1 MAVVPNVYN
10 LSQAMDSNLPQNDL
24 FPDTL
29 FELSESDLYRAICE
43 RVEHYLDRSPDL
55 LMSYLYRLD
64 VLEVKINAV
73 LRPDSPVAPIDG
85 LARLILERQK
95 ERIASKK
102 KYKSEPPIPGWE
114 F

>member
-1 MAVVPNVYN
+1 MSEHHP
-10 LSQAMDSNLPQNDL
+10 SNEI

-29 FELSESDLYRAICE
+29 FELSESDLFKAIRE
-43 RVEHYLDRSPDL
+43 RVEYLFEKNPEL

-73 LRPDSPVAPIDG
+73 LSPNSLVPPIDG
-85 LARLILERQK
+85 LARLILDRQK
-95 ERIASKK
+95 ERMATKK
-102 KYKSEPPIPGWE
+102 KYKSDPPIPGWE

>member
-1 MAVVPNVYN
+1 M
-10 LSQAMDSNLPQNDL
+10 SNNEEI

-29 FELSESDLYRAICE
+29 FELSESDLYKAIRD
-43 RVEHYLDRSPDL
+43 RVEYLLEHNAEL

-73 LRPDSPVAPIDG
+73 LSPNSLVPPIEG

-95 ERIASKK
+95 ERIATKQK
-102 KYKSEPPIPGWE
+102 FKSDPPIPGWE

>member
-1 MAVVPNVYN
+1 MSEDLP
-10 LSQAMDSNLPQNDL
+10 SNEI

-29 FELSESDLYRAICE
+29 FELSESDLYKAIRD
-43 RVEHYLDRSPDL
+43 RVEYLFEKNPEL

-73 LRPDSPVAPIDG
+73 LSPKSILPPIEG
-85 LARLILERQK
+85 LARLILNRQK
-95 ERIASKK
+95 ERIATKK
-102 KYKSEPPIPGWE
+102 KYKSDPPIPGWE

>member
-1 MAVVPNVYN
+1 M
-10 LSQAMDSNLPQNDL
+10 SDDLPSREI

-29 FELSESDLYRAICE
+29 FELSESDLYKAIRD
-43 RVEHYLDRSPDL
+43 RVAYLLEKKPEL

-73 LRPDSPVAPIDG
+73 LSPIAIVPPIEG

-95 ERIASKK
+95 ERIATKQ
-102 KYKSEPPIPGWE
+102 KYKSDPPIPGWE